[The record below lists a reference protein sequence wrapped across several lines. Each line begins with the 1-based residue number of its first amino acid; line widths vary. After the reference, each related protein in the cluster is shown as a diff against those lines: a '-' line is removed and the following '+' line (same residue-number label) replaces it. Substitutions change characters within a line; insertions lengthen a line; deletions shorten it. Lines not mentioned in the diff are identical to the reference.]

1 MTNNHYAKVLGL
13 KMACKKIV
21 MKKKKY
27 HKKKMFTSKEAYLVE
42 KAKMNT

>member
-1 MTNNHYAKVLGL
+1 MMTNNHYAKVLGL

-21 MKKKKY
+21 MKKKY